1 MGMKIFPL
9 KLCAID
15 DLMAHRRFSIRK
27 LYFKYN
33 FFLEFSMPVFLKLDF
48 FFHFAVWSDKK
59 RHEFFYFCC

>member
-48 FFHFAVWSDKK
+48 FVSFRCLV
-59 RHEFFYFCC
+59 R